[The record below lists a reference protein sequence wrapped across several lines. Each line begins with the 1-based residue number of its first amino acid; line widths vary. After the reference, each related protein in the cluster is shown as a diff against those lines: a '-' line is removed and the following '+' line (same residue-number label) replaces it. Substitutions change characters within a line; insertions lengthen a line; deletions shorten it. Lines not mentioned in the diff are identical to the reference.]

1 MAMNRGMIMA
11 TSKHRRAALGVLG
24 RVVRSR
30 GFTLIELVIVV
41 AIIAI
46 LAAIA
51 VPAYTKYITKT
62 RRAAATACLSE
73 YANYMERFYTTNLSY
88 NTDNSSGTPTLVTS
102 LTVVLDCA
110 AQSQTGQYYSYTFA
124 AAPALSQTAY
134 RIIATP
140 QGIQSTRDTTCAV
153 LGIDQA
159 GQRYYQ
165 TTSKD
170 APGLAV
176 CWQH

>member
-1 MAMNRGMIMA
+1 MAA
-11 TSKHRRAALGVLG
+11 PKHRRTALGVLG
-24 RVVRSR
+24 RVIRSR
-30 GFTLIELVIVV
+30 GFTLIELMIVV

-51 VPAYTKYITKT
+51 YPTYVNYITKT

-73 YANYMERFYTTNLSY
+73 YANYMERFYTSNLSY
-88 NTDNSSGTPTLVTS
+88 NTDNSSGTPTPVTS

-110 AQSQTGQYYSYTFA
+110 AASQTGQYYSYAFA
-124 AAPALSQTAY
+124 AAPPLSSTGY
-134 RIIATP
+134 KIIATP
-140 QGIQSTRDTTCAV
+140 KSIQLTRDTTCGV

-165 TTSKD
+165 STLSDT
-170 APGLAV
+170 AGLAV

>member
-1 MAMNRGMIMA
+1 MSMAMNRGMTMA
-11 TSKHRRAALGVLG
+11 TSKHRRMALGVLG
-24 RVVRSR
+24 RVIRSR
-30 GFTLIELVIVV
+30 GFTLIELMIVV

-51 VPAYTKYITKT
+51 YPTYVNYITKT

-73 YANYMERFYTTNLSY
+73 YANYMERFYTTNLRYDQDVS
-88 NTDNSSGTPTLVTS
+88 TGTA
-102 LTVVLDCA
+102 LTTPPVLDCA

-124 AAPALSQTAY
+124 AAPPLSQTAFK
-134 RIIATP
+134 IIATP
-140 QGIQSTRDTTCAV
+140 LVIQSTRDTTCGI

-165 TTSKD
+165 STLSDT
-170 APGLAV
+170 AGLAV

>member
-1 MAMNRGMIMA
+1 MVTANVWQ
-11 TSKHRRAALGVLG
+11 TRRQAIG
-24 RVVRSR
+24 RVIRSR
-30 GFTLIELVIVV
+30 GFTLIELMIVV

-51 VPAYTKYITKT
+51 YPTYVNYITKT

-73 YANYMERFYTTNLSY
+73 YANYMERFYTTNLRYDQDVS
-88 NTDNSSGTPTLVTS
+88 TGTA
-102 LTVVLDCA
+102 LTTPPVLDCA
-110 AQSQTGQYYSYTFA
+110 ATSQTGQYYKYTFA
-124 AAPALSQTAY
+124 AAPPLSSTAY

-140 QGIQSTRDTTCAV
+140 LNIQSTRDTTCGV

-165 TTSKD
+165 STLTD
-170 APGLAV
+170 AAGLAV